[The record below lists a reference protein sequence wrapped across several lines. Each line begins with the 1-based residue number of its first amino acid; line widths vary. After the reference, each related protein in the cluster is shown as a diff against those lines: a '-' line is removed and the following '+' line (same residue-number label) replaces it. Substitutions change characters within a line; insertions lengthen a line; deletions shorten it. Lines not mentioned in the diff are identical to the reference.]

1 MDQAESFWDK
11 GGSEIMKQ
19 TSEIK
24 DMFKS
29 AGILFAITLVAG
41 FFLGFTYDLTK
52 EPIRLQQEKAIQE
65 ACQTVFAQAES
76 FTPETF
82 TPSSELEASMK
93 KNMATVGTVYEAK
106 DAGGQVLGHVLEMTA
121 KGGYGGDIVLYMGVT
136 GDGLLNGI
144 SLLTITETP
153 GLGMRAEEVLV
164 PQFANRNEEVFTA
177 DTIDAIS
184 GATITTEAITNAVN
198 EGLAAAREL
207 AGH

>member
-1 MDQAESFWDK
+1 
-11 GGSEIMKQ
+11 MKQ
-19 TSEIK
+19 SSEIK
-24 DMFKS
+24 DMIKS
-29 AGILFAITLVAG
+29 AFILFAITLVAG
-41 FFLGFTYDLTK
+41 FLLGFTYDLTK
-52 EPIRLQQEKAIQE
+52 DPIRLQQEKAVQE
-65 ACQTVFAQAES
+65 ACQAVFAGADNFTAES
-76 FTPETF
+76 Y
-82 TPSSELEASMK
+82 TPSADLEASMK
-93 KNMATVGTVYEAK
+93 KNLVTIGTVYEAK
-106 DAGGQVLGHVLEMTA
+106 DAGGQVLGHVLEMTS

-164 PQFANRNEEVFTA
+164 PQFANRSSEVFTYVKSGGEQGD

-207 AGH
+207 AEH

>member
-1 MDQAESFWDK
+1 MT
-11 GGSEIMKQ
+11 KQ

-24 DMFKS
+24 GMLQS
-29 AGILFAITLVAG
+29 ACILFAITLVAG
-41 FFLGFTYDLTK
+41 FLLGFTYDLTK
-52 EPIRLQQEKAIQE
+52 EPIRMQQEKAIQE
-65 ACQTVFAQAES
+65 ACQAVFSKAQL
-76 FTPETF
+76 FTPVTF
-82 TPSSELEASMK
+82 TPSTELEASMK
-93 KNMATVGTVYEAK
+93 ISLVTAGTVYEAK
-106 DAGGQVLGHVLEMTA
+106 DTDGQLLGHVLEMTA

-136 GDGLLNGI
+136 EDGTLNGI

-164 PQFANRNEEVFTA
+164 PQFENRSTEVFTYVKSGGEQGT

-207 AGH
+207 AGR